1 MQSLYSSYFSPLSNP
16 KLTIVASSYQIET
29 RISFKKW
36 LDTRIIE
43 KNSSWILQIRN
54 DNALF
59 RIESRKDRLVNL
71 KENVYFHTHFSFY
84 ERILMYRYNRNK
96 NSFTSYNILI

>member
-59 RIESRKDRLVNL
+59 RIESRKERGSIGQFERKRL
-71 KENVYFHTHFSFY
+71 FSHSFFF
-84 ERILMYRYNRNK
+84 LWK
-96 NSFTSYNILI
+96 NSNVSI